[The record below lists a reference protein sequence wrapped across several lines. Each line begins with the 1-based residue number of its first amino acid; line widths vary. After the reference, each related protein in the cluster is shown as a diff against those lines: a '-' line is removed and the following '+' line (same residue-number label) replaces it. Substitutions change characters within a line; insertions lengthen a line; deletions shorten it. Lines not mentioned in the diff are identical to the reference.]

1 MTNKLNI
8 CLVKSEYTAFDQI
21 VEAGTTFIEIDG
33 VGTFYVEE
41 SHVRRPN
48 WVRDF
53 FGSALDGK
61 FKLLN
66 ASSKGVLLTRIDVGG
81 EQRIFAVVFGHGR
94 YLLKDGVIEDR
105 FGLKVVLNTVVPT
118 SLRSIDKLTLGSV
131 PKQSRE
137 QISRAGAAA
146 NFGIDIEEDLLS
158 AVTGSSKDP
167 RLGKTISG
175 KDALSVSVKVNA
187 PEIHGFLQVCF
198 DRYKA
203 EDYKADF
210 DWIDQIKDLR
220 DRRTIGKLDTILIQR
235 LKDRLLDKIWMAPP
249 DILDWVDVKGF
260 RYAKRKLAKIR
271 LDLNVNEFLTE
282 MGNVDIDLNTLT
294 NTSVFAISTT
304 TADVSANWT
313 AYRCIYAELE
323 YDEKIFVLHNG
334 KWYEVAKSFT
344 DEVIKAFNE
353 TADSKI
359 ELPDYAHD
367 DEGAYNK
374 ALPALIASSH
384 CMDCNFIMHGGGH
397 NKIEFCDLLT
407 ADKRLIHVKGY
418 SGSQQLSHLF
428 SQGVVAGELFV
439 QDASFR
445 QKLNDK
451 LPAAHKLANV
461 ITRPNPSEYEIVFAI
476 ISKSKNPLDIPF
488 FSKVSLRNT
497 RRRLEGY
504 GYRVAKK
511 KISRPDTV
519 VT

>member
-1 MTNKLNI
+1 MFAQEHHMDEKTNKLNI

-21 VEAGTTFIEIDG
+21 VAAGTTFIEIDG

-41 SHVRRPN
+41 SHVRRPS

-53 FGSALDGK
+53 FGKALDGK

-66 ASSKGVLLTRIDVGG
+66 ASSKGVLLTRIDVEG

-94 YLLKDGVIEDR
+94 YLLEDGVVEDR

-118 SLRSIDKLTLGSV
+118 SLRSIDKLTLGSI

-146 NFGIDIEEDLLS
+146 NFGIDIEEDLLG
-158 AVTGSSKDP
+158 AVTGYSKDP
-167 RLGKTISG
+167 RFGKTISG
-175 KDALSVSVKVNA
+175 KDALSVSVQVNA
-187 PEIHGFLQVCF
+187 TEIRGFLLVCF

-203 EDYKADF
+203 EDYKVDF

-220 DRRTIGKLDTILIQR
+220 DLKIIGTLDTILIQR
-235 LKDRLLDKIWMAPP
+235 LKDKLLDKIWMAPP
-249 DILDWVDVKGF
+249 DILNWVDVKGF
-260 RYAKRKLAKIR
+260 RYAKRKRAKIR
-271 LDLNVNEFLTE
+271 LDLDVNEFLAE
-282 MGNVDIDLNTLT
+282 LGDVDIDLNTLT
-294 NTSVFAISTT
+294 NTSVFAISATT
-304 TADVSANWT
+304 EDVSAYWS

-323 YDEKIFVLHNG
+323 YGGKIFVLHNG

-344 DEVIKAFNE
+344 DVVIKAFNE
-353 TADSKI
+353 TADSRI

-367 DEGAYNK
+367 DEGAYNE
-374 ALPALIASSH
+374 ALPALIANSH

-407 ADKRLIHVKGY
+407 ADKRLIHVKRY

-445 QKLNDK
+445 EKLNDK
-451 LPAAHKLANV
+451 LPAAHN
-461 ITRPNPSEYEIVFAI
+461 
-476 ISKSKNPLDIPF
+476 
-488 FSKVSLRNT
+488 
-497 RRRLEGY
+497 LE
-504 GYRVAKK
+504 RVAFSLTC
-511 KISRPDTV
+511 IRHSPGSSRIPAL
-519 VT
+519 